1 MAPATIT
8 KLFASSPRT
17 SNYTN
22 GSDNDHTA
30 SLTPT
35 RGVAR
40 PAFPA
45 AIDQIDVPQPKI
57 TVSQDAPVKHPVIP
71 SFLVNRAPDVPS
83 LSHTTDRPFSRDDT
97 VDSTILS
104 KSNSAPWSD
113 EDSDS
118 SSEVDDLAQ
127 AVPPRR
133 LFPPPPQPLPL
144 PGTAKFRPPTSWYP
158 PFGHGG
164 GRSPA
169 QLSRDV
175 PSTAS
180 ESESESE
187 YSDGETRS
195 LSHGSGH
202 SELEELIET
211 KRRSIWL
218 LRHNMAG
225 KRGELREL
233 RRRKDDI
240 DNAFMQTF
248 RPYLASK
255 THIVVV
261 PTDLLGE
268 RFGEM
273 QSIRDEYYTAESAYE
288 AMELELDK
296 EELALEILEADM
308 ARVSHGQVN
317 ARSPRP
323 FPTRPPTLKING
335 QVDAKPNDGPRGQ
348 DDSGPPSPVSLLGIS
363 GELQE
368 DIHPLYQELLEA
380 AGDRQLAEEYCEDI
394 EIHHE
399 KILYDLE
406 LELHRKRVRNNQG
419 NLISEEDLR
428 SLRSSLTK
436 VPTDAAEFEARFGIP
451 ISDDDLEFLRDYEL
465 VEKQARQELDEA
477 SQTLNRLRELCI
489 KKGVMRKHAS
499 YHEELAIFSG
509 SNWTPMPADGN
520 IAIESAPRPAA
531 GGLAH
536 PRFPILLSN
545 PSHVL
550 DLLSPIAALERALK
564 LPKDDPMSAQRRAEC
579 MKELGISTLMKKT
592 ENTPDYINQWL
603 IHRLRT
609 SPMEAELML
618 AVCESVFKVV
628 NLRRWQE
635 EVLYYWRL
643 DDAAKLSPLV
653 FQGAQTPR
661 DDDGGE
667 LGLGFGFGL
676 EEGASRSQ
684 LNSVIEESTRVKS
697 DDPAEVAAAAAA
709 AASPLREMGVVG
721 TRSVKSMG

>member
-8 KLFASSPRT
+8 KPVASSPRT
-17 SNYTN
+17 STYAN
-22 GSDNDHTA
+22 GSENDRVA
-30 SLTPT
+30 NLTPT
-35 RGVAR
+35 RSVST
-40 PAFPA
+40 PISPA
-45 AIDQIDVPQPKI
+45 AVDRTDVPRHKI
-57 TVSQDAPVKHPVIP
+57 AVSQVAAVKRSAMP
-71 SFLVNRAPDVPS
+71 SLLVGRAPDAPS
-83 LSHTTDRPFSRDDT
+83 LGHTIGRSYSRDNT
-97 VDSTILS
+97 VDSVTLS
-104 KSNSAPWSD
+104 KSNSVPWSD
-113 EDSDS
+113 EGSDN
-118 SSEVDDLAQ
+118 SSEGDSLPSA
-127 AVPPRR
+127 APLRR
-133 LFPPPPQPLPL
+133 RSPPPPQLLPL
-144 PGTAKFRPPTSWYP
+144 PSTVKFRPPALWP
-158 PFGHGG
+158 VNLGHGG
-164 GRSPA
+164 RRPPA
-169 QLSRDV
+169 QLSQGI

-180 ESESESE
+180 ESEYSDS
-187 YSDGETRS
+187 YSDGGTRS

-202 SELEELIET
+202 SVLEELIET
-211 KRRSIWL
+211 RRQSIWL
-218 LRHNMAG
+218 LRHDMAR
-225 KRGELREL
+225 KREELREL

-248 RPYLASK
+248 RPHLASK
-255 THIVVV
+255 AHIVVV

-268 RFGEM
+268 RFREM
-273 QSIRDEYYTAESAYE
+273 QSVRDEYYTAESAYE
-288 AMELELDK
+288 AMELGLDK
-296 EELALEILEADM
+296 EEKVLEKLEANM
-308 ARVSHGQVN
+308 ARVPRGQVN
-317 ARSPRP
+317 AR
-323 FPTRPPTLKING
+323 TRRSCLINPPTMEAG
-335 QVDAKPNDGPRGQ
+335 ERVEAKPKGAPCEQDGSRPR
-348 DDSGPPSPVSLLGIS
+348 SPVSLLGIS

-394 EIHHE
+394 EIHRE

-428 SLRSSLTK
+428 SLRSSLTR
-436 VPTDAAEFEARFGIP
+436 VPADAAEFKARFGIT
-451 ISDDDLEFLRDYEL
+451 ISEDDLEFLRDYEF
-465 VEKQARQELDEA
+465 VEKQAKKELEEA

-489 KKGVMRKHAS
+489 EKGVMRKHAS

-509 SNWTPMPADGN
+509 SNRMPTPADGN
-520 IAIESAPRPAA
+520 IAIESGPRPAA

-592 ENTPDYINQWL
+592 ESTPDYINQWL

-643 DDAAKLSPLV
+643 DDAAKLSPLA

-661 DDDGGE
+661 DNNDE
-667 LGLGFGFGL
+667 LGLGFEFGL
-676 EEGASRSQ
+676 EDGEASRSQ
-684 LNSVIEESTRVKS
+684 LNSVIEESARVKS
-697 DDPAEVAAAAAA
+697 DDAAEAAAAGAN
-709 AASPLREMGVVG
+709 PLRKMAVARS
-721 TRSVKSMG
+721 RSVRSIR